1 MLKFRIRKGKKQ
13 SLGLDRKQLED
24 IIQDQLGTYVR
35 REDLRDILNEIEKD
49 KRKAALI
56 KSLPPHKR
64 KALLQYIQKKKA
76 EQNAKR

>member
-24 IIQDQLGTYVR
+24 IIQNQLGTYVR

-56 KSLPPHKR
+56 K
-64 KALLQYIQKKKA
+64 
-76 EQNAKR
+76 